1 MITFLLNFI
10 LEKSFS
16 PWFHACTL
24 YMHEVYFKAWPFL
37 SSFTCCD
44 RTYIFF
50 FNSSEGQH
58 VLSIRPVN
66 RHIKTQ
72 LIKFCW
78 KSGVVLLQL
87 FDYNNK
93 HRAHSSLYK
102 RDSLPAH
109 IPLALIDADHLNG
122 IIDTLGNFLVV
133 FTVLCSFP
141 CKSLHVLSFWSVLCS
156 LTHESHLMRITRYYF
171 MSLCKIKL
179 NNNSGKHKWNSFT
192 AASSNFCFLALSKD
206 ADSVAGRSSSSQDAW
221 KLNLKSWDVSL
232 LKLWKDRGPKLS
244 HRLNDD
250 VWVVA
255 AARLERGQRSPLSRG
270 SVFTKKPHWGAQ
282 GNSDDLLLPMSHAV
296 CVREREGLVSEWP
309 LTLCYCKSNVWV
321 FVSRQFV

>member
-1 MITFLLNFI
+1 M
-10 LEKSFS
+10 E
-16 PWFHACTL
+16 
-24 YMHEVYFKAWPFL
+24 
-37 SSFTCCD
+37 
-44 RTYIFF
+44 
-50 FNSSEGQH
+50 
-58 VLSIRPVN
+58 
-66 RHIKTQ
+66 
-72 LIKFCW
+72 
-78 KSGVVLLQL
+78 
-87 FDYNNK
+87 
-93 HRAHSSLYK
+93 
-102 RDSLPAH
+102 
-109 IPLALIDADHLNG
+109 
-122 IIDTLGNFLVV
+122 
-133 FTVLCSFP
+133 
-141 CKSLHVLSFWSVLCS
+141 S
-156 LTHESHLMRITRYYF
+156 LTHSEIFWWCLLFFVHSLAKVYICSLFEVSSVVSHNVIKEWRMSHTLSESHGVT
-171 MSLCKIKL
+171 SCHCCPLCKIKL

-206 ADSVAGRSSSSQDAW
+206 ADSVAGWFSSSQDAW

-270 SVFTKKPHWGAQ
+270 SVFMKKPHWGAQ
-282 GNSDDLLLPMSHAV
+282 GNFDDLLLPMSHAV